1 MIYIL
6 IGEDNFSI
14 KEKIDEIKKGE
25 KIYISLKEKD
35 SLDTILQNLNN
46 RLIGKRPTIILKDF
60 PSNSKFNLGDNILEA
75 LSKNNTIFILNKKDE
90 IIIKKLKNLKI
101 DYEIYEIPKLEFK
114 KEEEFKEFIEDL
126 VKKYNLKLPKTYI
139 PTLAKIFINQPQIL
153 IQELKKLSYYK
164 KNKEITKK
172 EIEDLIRW
180 PLDSRIFE
188 LSNYLLKNE
197 YKNFILA
204 LQREITLGTKIEN
217 ILGLLNKTLIR
228 IFLLK
233 KVKSYK
239 DEERLEKEFKMGY
252 GYRKILKQYTK
263 NFTEEK
269 IKKIIKILSNID
281 RKYKKFLINNEEV
294 IFELAEALTNL

>member
-46 RLIGKRPTIILKDF
+46 RLIGKRPNIILKDF

-75 LSKNNTIFILNKKDE
+75 LSKNNAIFILNKKDE

-126 VKKYNLKLPKTYI
+126 VEKYNLKLPKTYI

>member
-1 MIYIL
+1 V
-6 IGEDNFSI
+6 E
-14 KEKIDEIKKGE
+14 
-25 KIYISLKEKD
+25 
-35 SLDTILQNLNN
+35 
-46 RLIGKRPTIILKDF
+46 
-60 PSNSKFNLGDNILEA
+60 
-75 LSKNNTIFILNKKDE
+75 
-90 IIIKKLKNLKI
+90 
-101 DYEIYEIPKLEFK
+101 
-114 KEEEFKEFIEDL
+114 
-126 VKKYNLKLPKTYI
+126 KYNLKLPKTYI

-217 ILGLLNKTLIR
+217 ILGLLNKTLMR